1 MTNPKRGAI
10 RELLALL
17 RPFRAIVAVSIALG
31 MAGGLAITLLLA
43 SINNALH
50 SENGLGQGV
59 LLSFGGLCLLALV
72 SSIVSDIG
80 TSYVGQHIIAKLRKE
95 LGEKVLSAPIEQI
108 ERYRTHRLI
117 PVLTHDID
125 TISDFSFSFTPLA
138 IALTITFG
146 CLGYLAYLSVPMF
159 LLTVVAIVIGTAAQY
174 LARSRGFKGFYAAR
188 DLEDE
193 LQKHYTAI
201 ASGAKELR
209 IHRPRRYRMHTGR
222 ISETANNIR
231 DLHISSINIF
241 ILAKTF
247 GSMLFFVVIGLALT
261 LQAYWPSSNPAAITG
276 FVMVLLY
283 MKGPLEQVV
292 TILPI
297 VSRAQVAFQRVAE
310 LSERFS
316 SPEPHLLLSEQEAPD
331 KTVDSLELR
340 DVRYSPPPPSK
351 AANRS
356 IWALSICVSPKVTSS
371 SSSARTAAARRP

>member
-231 DLHISSINIF
+231 DLHISFHQYIHPGQDLRLDAVLRGDRSGAYAPGL
-241 ILAKTF
+241 LAFVQSGRHHWLRDGPAVHEGTTRTGGDHPSHRQPRPGRLPAGRRTF
-247 GSMLFFVVIGLALT
+247 RAFFLSRT
-261 LQAYWPSSNPAAITG
+261 PSSAQRTGGPGQDRRQPGAA
-276 FVMVLLY
+276 
-283 MKGPLEQVV
+283 
-292 TILPI
+292 
-297 VSRAQVAFQRVAE
+297 RR
-310 LSERFS
+310 
-316 SPEPHLLLSEQEAPD
+316 
-331 KTVDSLELR
+331 SLQ
-340 DVRYSPPPPSK
+340 PPPSK

>member
-146 CLGYLAYLSVPMF
+146 
-159 LLTVVAIVIGTAAQY
+159 
-174 LARSRGFKGFYAAR
+174 
-188 DLEDE
+188 
-193 LQKHYTAI
+193 
-201 ASGAKELR
+201 
-209 IHRPRRYRMHTGR
+209 
-222 ISETANNIR
+222 
-231 DLHISSINIF
+231 
-241 ILAKTF
+241 
-247 GSMLFFVVIGLALT
+247 
-261 LQAYWPSSNPAAITG
+261 
-276 FVMVLLY
+276 
-283 MKGPLEQVV
+283 
-292 TILPI
+292 
-297 VSRAQVAFQRVAE
+297 
-310 LSERFS
+310 
-316 SPEPHLLLSEQEAPD
+316 
-331 KTVDSLELR
+331 
-340 DVRYSPPPPSK
+340 
-351 AANRS
+351 
-356 IWALSICVSPKVTSS
+356 
-371 SSSARTAAARRP
+371 

>member
-1 MTNPKRGAI
+1 MEQSWDPTDLVHPGSNYDQSQARRHSRTARPAQALSSDRG
-10 RELLALL
+10 R
-17 RPFRAIVAVSIALG
+17 
-31 MAGGLAITLLLA
+31 
-43 SINNALH
+43 LH
-50 SENGLGQGV
+50 STGHGRRPCHHPAAGQHQQR
-59 LLSFGGLCLLALV
+59 LA
-72 SSIVSDIG
+72 IVSDIG

-209 IHRPRRYRMHTGR
+209 IHRPRRYRMHTS
-222 ISETANNIR
+222 IY
-231 DLHISSINIF
+231 SS
-241 ILAKTF
+241 
-247 GSMLFFVVIGLALT
+247 
-261 LQAYWPSSNPAAITG
+261 WPRP
-276 FVMVLLY
+276 
-283 MKGPLEQVV
+283 
-292 TILPI
+292 
-297 VSRAQVAFQRVAE
+297 
-310 LSERFS
+310 
-316 SPEPHLLLSEQEAPD
+316 
-331 KTVDSLELR
+331 
-340 DVRYSPPPPSK
+340 
-351 AANRS
+351 
-356 IWALSICVSPKVTSS
+356 
-371 SSSARTAAARRP
+371 SARCCSSW